1 MQQSVNVLNE
11 GSNPTEAR
19 NGNDIDLLLS
29 GGGGDSFQRN
39 NFDDSVR
46 NTCSST
52 VASDKNI
59 RPASLPIKKC
69 FNYTEEDAVGSG
81 SGKADDEFELNQSQ
95 AEAAFL
101 SPSEGHF
108 FKRYAEVSKFSR
120 KDNNAADFPAKNRR
134 RYAKCHHPKNGLV
147 SLCPIITRHH
157 ASRLF
162 HRSDTSFMLA
172 KQRLS
177 SFSTTGCGVGGQQ
190 EANVETMDD
199 DLAPLLPSKRELSQE
214 DIYHVRKKKQP
225 STHNLCNKT
234 KPPHTQSQTSLVS
247 SSEGGILAEGEETSS
262 EDSQVSDGNSSRSP
276 ACVLGLVERLLRTH
290 PVWFLPGIQRSGAVH
305 LLQGKEEG
313 VSGLVSLN

>member
-29 GGGGDSFQRN
+29 GGGGGDSFQRN

-46 NTCSST
+46 NTSSST

-120 KDNNAADFPAKNRR
+120 KDNNAADCPAKNRR
-134 RYAKCHHPKNGLV
+134 RYAKRHHPKHGLV

-157 ASRLF
+157 ASRL
-162 HRSDTSFMLA
+162 S
-172 KQRLS
+172 
-177 SFSTTGCGVGGQQ
+177 
-190 EANVETMDD
+190 
-199 DLAPLLPSKRELSQE
+199 LSQVGYVVYASKAE
-214 DIYHVRKKKQP
+214 VI
-225 STHNLCNKT
+225 
-234 KPPHTQSQTSLVS
+234 LVQYNR
-247 SSEGGILAEGEETSS
+247 LR
-262 EDSQVSDGNSSRSP
+262 SR
-276 ACVLGLVERLLRTH
+276 
-290 PVWFLPGIQRSGAVH
+290 RSAR
-305 LLQGKEEG
+305 
-313 VSGLVSLN
+313 S